1 MGNEEKAP
9 RKRMFSEEQKAE
21 LFNGREPAVGVPL
34 GDTSLV
40 GTPLVGT
47 PLVSNPPLAKADSP
61 KIEEEILIRVQ
72 FKANLETQYLLNCI
86 CKKKKMS
93 RDRFIAEMIQQE
105 AKKENI
111 VISIHL

>member
-9 RKRMFSEEQKAE
+9 RKRIFSEEQKAE
-21 LFNGREPAVGVPL
+21 LFNRREPAVGVPL
-34 GDTSLV
+34 V
-40 GTPLVGT
+40 G
-47 PLVSNPPLAKADSP
+47 NPPLAKADSP
-61 KIEEEILIRVQ
+61 IIEEEILIRVQ
-72 FKANLETQYLLNCI
+72 FKANLETQYLLTRL

-93 RDRFIAEMIQQE
+93 RDKFMAEMIHQE

>member
-9 RKRMFSEEQKAE
+9 RKRIFSEEQKVE
-21 LFNGREPAVGVPL
+21 LFNGREPAVGVTL
-34 GDTSLV
+34 G
-40 GTPLVGT
+40 G
-47 PLVSNPPLAKADSP
+47 NPPLAKADSP

-72 FKANLETQYLLNCI
+72 FKANLETQYLLTRL

-93 RDRFIAEMIQQE
+93 RDRFMAEMIQQE

>member
-1 MGNEEKAP
+1 MENEEKAP
-9 RKRMFSEEQKAE
+9 RKKIFSEEQKAE
-21 LFNGREPAVGVPL
+21 LFRGGE
-34 GDTSLV
+34 
-40 GTPLVGT
+40 
-47 PLVSNPPLAKADSP
+47 PPLAKANSQ

-72 FKANLETQYLLNCI
+72 FKANLETQYLLTRL

-93 RDRFIAEMIQQE
+93 RDKFMAEMIHQE

>member
-1 MGNEEKAP
+1 MGKDEKAP
-9 RKRMFSEEQKAE
+9 RKKIFSEEQKAE

-34 GDTSLV
+34 V
-40 GTPLVGT
+40 GNPLVG
-47 PLVSNPPLAKADSP
+47 NPSLAKTDSK

-93 RDRFIAEMIQQE
+93 RDRFMAEMIHQE

>member
-9 RKRMFSEEQKAE
+9 RKRIFSEEQKAE

-34 GDTSLV
+34 G
-40 GTPLVGT
+40 GTPLVG
-47 PLVSNPPLAKADSP
+47 NPPLAKADSP
-61 KIEEEILIRVQ
+61 KIEEKILIRVQ

-93 RDRFIAEMIQQE
+93 RDRFIDEMIHQE
-105 AKKENI
+105 AKKKT
-111 VISIHL
+111 

>member
-9 RKRMFSEEQKAE
+9 RKRIFSEEQKAE

-34 GDTSLV
+34 G
-40 GTPLVGT
+40 G
-47 PLVSNPPLAKADSP
+47 NPPLAKADSP
-61 KIEEEILIRVQ
+61 IIEEEILIRVQ

-93 RDRFIAEMIQQE
+93 RDRFMAEMIHQE

>member
-1 MGNEEKAP
+1 MENGEKAT
-9 RKRMFSEEQKAE
+9 RKKIFSEEQKAE
-21 LFNGREPAVGVPL
+21 LFKGVE
-34 GDTSLV
+34 
-40 GTPLVGT
+40 
-47 PLVSNPPLAKADSP
+47 PPLTKPSLP

-72 FKANLETQYLLNCI
+72 FKANLETQYLLTFL

-93 RDRFIAEMIQQE
+93 RDRFIAEMIHQE

>member
-21 LFNGREPAVGVPL
+21 LFNGREPAVG
-34 GDTSLV
+34 
-40 GTPLVGT
+40 TPLVGN
-47 PLVSNPPLAKADSP
+47 PLLAKADFS

-72 FKANLETQYLLNCI
+72 FKANLKTQYLLNCI

-93 RDRFIAEMIQQE
+93 RDRFMAEIIQQE

>member
-9 RKRMFSEEQKAE
+9 RKRIFSEEQTAE

-40 GTPLVGT
+40 G
-47 PLVSNPPLAKADSP
+47 NPPLAKTDSP

-86 CKKKKMS
+86 CKKRKTS
-93 RDRFIAEMIQQE
+93 RDRFMAEIIHQE
-105 AKKENI
+105 GKKENI
-111 VISIHL
+111 AISIHL

>member
-9 RKRMFSEEQKAE
+9 RKRIFSEEQKAE
-21 LFNGREPAVGVPL
+21 LFNGREPAVGVPM
-34 GDTSLV
+34 G
-40 GTPLVGT
+40 GTPLVG
-47 PLVSNPPLAKADSP
+47 NPPLAKADSP
-61 KIEEEILIRVQ
+61 IIEEEILIRVQ
-72 FKANLETQYLLNCI
+72 FKANLETQYLLTRL

-93 RDRFIAEMIQQE
+93 RDKFMAEMIHQE

>member
-9 RKRMFSEEQKAE
+9 RKRIFSEEQKAE
-21 LFNGREPAVGVPL
+21 LINGREPAVGVPL
-34 GDTSLV
+34 VD
-40 GTPLVGT
+40 
-47 PLVSNPPLAKADSP
+47 NPHLAKPDSQ

-93 RDRFIAEMIQQE
+93 RDRFMAEMIHQE
-105 AKKENI
+105 AKKESI

>member
-9 RKRMFSEEQKAE
+9 RKRIFSEEQKAE

-34 GDTSLV
+34 G
-40 GTPLVGT
+40 GTPLVG
-47 PLVSNPPLAKADSP
+47 NPSLANTDSK

-93 RDRFIAEMIQQE
+93 RDRLMAEMIHQE